1 PITIAVPSGKGVMLL
16 DMATSTISNGKILQS
31 RATGTPLPPH
41 TVLSAD
47 GEPTTDPA
55 KAEILLPLGGPKGSG
70 LALMFELVA
79 SVLAGAPIQA
89 RALGPEKRDRNTGNT
104 AMFVIDVASFRPLA
118 DYTHDAD
125 GLAAILKSLPRQAG
139 FDEITLP
146 GERSA
151 RTEALRRK
159 SGIPIPAK
167 LWAELETIAKA
178 ERVALPD
185 RLSVPAK

>member
-1 PITIAVPSGKGVMLL
+1 
-16 DMATSTISNGKILQS
+16 
-31 RATGTPLPPH
+31 
-41 TVLSAD
+41 
-47 GEPTTDPA
+47 
-55 KAEILLPLGGPKGSG
+55 
-70 LALMFELVA
+70 MFELVA
-79 SVLAGAPIQA
+79 SVLAAAPIQA

-104 AMFVIDVASFRPLA
+104 AMFVIDIESFRPLA
-118 DYTHDAD
+118 DYTNDAD

-167 LWAELETIAKA
+167 LWAELEAIAKA
-178 ERVALPD
+178 ERVKLPE
-185 RLSVPAK
+185 RSSVAAK